1 MNLRITEQHYGEM
14 RRLTASS
21 FLPGIEFPSE
31 TGCILLLARSDYPAR
46 PSLLVTEIMAPE
58 ADDLA
63 ERAEDGLVFASEFL
77 RRALLRVRSLN
88 LAGFLTVHTHPHSD
102 KHVGFSPYDD
112 ENDPALMQNLY
123 ELKPDG
129 VFGSVVLG
137 KQSIAARIWRAL
149 AMKADPL
156 NELVIVGERLNYL
169 PLTGKPTPPVPPAS
183 ALFDRSL
190 ALTSDSAL
198 ARLTQ
203 LRIGVVGA
211 SGTGS
216 LMAELLVRAGA
227 GEIVLFDFDAIEES
241 NLNRVLHAR
250 RQDADACANK
260 AQRLAQALNE
270 LGLPTKIVAAPL
282 GDIRQR
288 ATALDLRGCDV
299 LFGCVDRDWPRLVL
313 CEIAHQYLIPYIDLG
328 TEIGI
333 GNGELHSLDSRVSY
347 IAPGRACLI
356 CSGIISLERVRL
368 ESLAKAECGRII
380 AMGYSEDI
388 RINAPAVME
397 LNMRAA
403 SYGGLLLRHLL
414 QPFLDSP
421 LPTHIKESLTNFS
434 ARAVQHQQRADC
446 VICGDSTRTGNGD
459 STQLTGLK

>member
-1 MNLRITEQHYGEM
+1 MNLRMTERHYQEM
-14 RRLTASS
+14 RQITAAS
-21 FLPGIEFPSE
+21 FLPSLELPFE
-31 TGCILLLARSDYPAR
+31 TGCILLLARNDHPSH

-63 ERAEDGLVFASEFL
+63 ECAEDGLVFASRFL

-88 LAGFLTVHTHPHSD
+88 LAGFLTVHTHPHSNQ
-102 KHVGFSPYDD
+102 HVGFSPYDD
-112 ENDPALMQNLY
+112 DNDPALMQNLF

-129 VFGSVVLG
+129 MFGSVVLG
-137 KQSIAARIWRAL
+137 KQAIAARIWQPL
-149 AMKADPL
+149 TEKAQELP
-156 NELVIVGERLNYL
+156 ELVIVGERLSHL
-169 PLTGKPTPPVPPAS
+169 PLTGKPAPPAATAS
-183 ALFDRSL
+183 AIFDRSL

-198 ARLTQ
+198 ARLAQ
-203 LRIGVVGA
+203 MRIGVVGA

-216 LMAELLVRAGA
+216 LMAELLARAGA
-227 GEIVLFDFDAIEES
+227 GEIVLFDFDAIEET

-250 RQDADACANK
+250 RQDAAACANK

-270 LGLPTKIVAAPL
+270 LGLPTKIVATPL
-282 GDIRQR
+282 GDIRQQT
-288 ATALDLRGCDV
+288 AALDLRGCDV
-299 LFGCVDRDWPRLVL
+299 LFGCVDRDWPRLLL
-313 CEIAHQYLIPYIDLG
+313 CELAHQYLIPYIDLG

-333 GNGELHSLDSRVSY
+333 GNSELQSLDSRVSY

-368 ESLAKAECGRII
+368 ESLDEAERDRII

-388 RINAPAVME
+388 RINTPAVME

-414 QPFLDSP
+414 QPFLDTP
-421 LPTHIKESLTNFS
+421 LSTHFKESLTNYS
-434 ARAVQHQQRADC
+434 TRGVLHQQRAGC
-446 VICGDSTRTGNGD
+446 VICGDSTRTGRGD
-459 STQLTGLK
+459 SQQLTGLR